1 MNRRVVITGAGVIS
15 PIGIGVDE
23 FWRQCL
29 QAKSV
34 VAPVPAE
41 WDRYAT
47 LRSRLLAPLPD
58 FDSESFGVSRT
69 ERLQLDPMTV
79 MVLGAA
85 REALERAGF
94 SLVPGA
100 AGSRSFTLSALDVER
115 TGVYIGTGIGGM
127 YSFLHNHAHQLF
139 QRVRLALKSYADE
152 HAPTEG
158 RAALDDALAMMAHG
172 SRFHPFVASMY
183 MPNAASAAVG
193 VKFAITGPNVTYG
206 MACTA
211 GTVATGHAYRAVRGG
226 QVDAALTGGG
236 EYLYDEHGHN
246 FRAFDVAGT
255 LVRDCADPQTA
266 NRPFDQKRSGFLF
279 SQGGAAVLVLE
290 ELEHARRR
298 GATILAEIIGYAE
311 TFDAYSMMSMPAGG
325 EQVERMMRLA
335 LADAGVAADEVDYL
349 NAHGT
354 GTEINDRVEAEAIER
369 VFGKRVLVNTT
380 KSLLGHT
387 IGASGAIEAV
397 VTALSLREGTTHV
410 CKNLETPVRDLNFV
424 RTVGK
429 HDLRVGLSQ
438 SFAFGGHNAAVVL
451 RRYS

>member
-1 MNRRVVITGAGVIS
+1 
-15 PIGIGVDE
+15 
-23 FWRQCL
+23 
-29 QAKSV
+29 
-34 VAPVPAE
+34 
-41 WDRYAT
+41 
-47 LRSRLLAPLPD
+47 
-58 FDSESFGVSRT
+58 
-69 ERLQLDPMTV
+69 
-79 MVLGAA
+79 
-85 REALERAGF
+85 
-94 SLVPGA
+94 
-100 AGSRSFTLSALDVER
+100 
-115 TGVYIGTGIGGM
+115 VYIGTGIGGM

-183 MPNAASAAVG
+183 MQNAASAAVG

-206 MACTA
+206 MACAA

-325 EQVERMMRLA
+325 EQIERMMRLA
-335 LADAGVAADEVDYL
+335 LDDAGVAAGEVDYL

-354 GTEINDRVEAEAIER
+354 GTEINDRVEAETIER
-369 VFGKRVLVNTT
+369 VFGQRVLVNTT

-387 IGASGAIEAV
+387 IGASGAIEAL
-397 VTALSLREGTTHV
+397 VTALSLSRGTTHI
-410 CKNLETPVRDLNFV
+410 CKNLENPVRELNFV
-424 RTVGK
+424 RKVEA
-429 HDLRVGLSQ
+429 HDLRVGLTQ
-438 SFAFGGHNAAVVL
+438 SFAFGGHNAALVL
-451 RRYS
+451 RRYP